1 MLWLGVKKYGKTT
14 CSALQFNVWTPG
26 SPYTALTY
34 AAVDFSDRSKQD
46 HQDLWSVSS
55 RPAIGGATHT
65 EDEWD
70 VRRQWRAARAVRANS
85 RCVAKL

>member
-1 MLWLGVKKYGKTT
+1 MHLATSDMLWLGVKKYGKTT

-65 EDEWD
+65 ED
-70 VRRQWRAARAVRANS
+70 
-85 RCVAKL
+85 